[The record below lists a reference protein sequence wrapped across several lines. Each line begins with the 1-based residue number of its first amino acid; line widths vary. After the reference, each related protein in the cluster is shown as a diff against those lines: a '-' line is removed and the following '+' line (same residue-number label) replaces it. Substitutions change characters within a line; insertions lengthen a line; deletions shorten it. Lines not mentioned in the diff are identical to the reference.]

1 MSITSIKDIAR
12 LSGFSV
18 STVSR
23 VLNNTG
29 RFSETTREKIIK
41 IAKENNYSQNI
52 IAKGMRKGRLAII
65 GVLVPDITNSYYA
78 SIVK

>member
-1 MSITSIKDIAR
+1 MAVKSIKDIAR

-29 RFSETTREKIIK
+29 RFSDQTRDKILY
-41 IAKENNYSQNI
+41 IAKENHYSQNI
-52 IAKGMRKGRLAII
+52 IANLMG
-65 GVLVPDITNSYYA
+65 N
-78 SIVK
+78 